1 MSTPSRRRGRA
12 AIAAAAAATGV
23 AAWLACA
30 GTAGAVTYS
39 GTYAIRNARVIDGTG
54 APATEHVTVLIDG
67 DRITRIGHDLDVG
80 DRQVLDATGLTL
92 LPGLIDSHVHLNSV
106 PGAMLRKDP
115 RELYERLRRTE
126 LPAYVAAGVTTVLDA
141 ATPKDFLAWARE
153 QIAASGAGPD
163 ILMLA
168 PFLTPA
174 GGYFGDARMRGEAFD
189 ELWEPIDSPERL
201 VAELDAARGVPGV
214 VGTKVTMEKGFGP
227 FDVWPVFDS
236 TMRAR
241 IREEAGARGLPIFV
255 HSMSDPEHQLALDL
269 APKVMVHAGY
279 QDDAPS
285 ADTLARM
292 RDERVAVISTLSVT
306 DQFLI
311 KSEPSRLDDPILRLV
326 TPPLEIGGARDAA
339 AWDQIGLATAEL
351 SVPSWVPGFV
361 PRLSTRFYLSDWM
374 LRRRVALAKNGLRAI
389 RDAGIPIL
397 MGTDSGC
404 WPVFTAL
411 FHGFTS
417 LREVELLGEAGLT
430 PMEAILAS
438 TSVPARVLGVDGDVG
453 TVAVGKRANLLL
465 VKGNPLADLATIRNV
480 TWTVKAGVART
491 PQDWMASAGA
501 MP

>member
-1 MSTPSRRRGRA
+1 MSGAPQRRRRL
-12 AIAAAAAATGV
+12 AAAAALV
-23 AAWLACA
+23 AVVLVPAH
-30 GTAGAVTYS
+30 GARAASYS

-54 APATEHVTVLIDG
+54 APATEHVTILIDG
-67 DRITRIGHDLDVG
+67 DRISRIGHDLEAG

-92 LPGLIDSHVHLNSV
+92 LPGLIDSHVHLDSV
-106 PGAMLRKDP
+106 PGARFRKDP
-115 RELYERLRRTE
+115 RELYERLRGAE

-141 ATPKDFLAWARE
+141 AAPKDFLAWARE
-153 QIAASGAGPD
+153 QVAATGAGPD

-174 GGYFGDARMRGEAFD
+174 GGYFADSQMRGEAFD

-214 VGTKVTMEKGFGP
+214 VGTKVTMETGFGP
-227 FDVWPVFDS
+227 FDVWPVFDA

-241 IREEAGARGLPIFV
+241 IRDEAAARGLPIFV

-279 QDDAPS
+279 QDDEPS
-285 ADTLARM
+285 AETLARM

-311 KSEPSRLDDPILRLV
+311 KTEPSRLDDPILRLI
-326 TPPLEIGGARDAA
+326 TPPLELASARDAD

-351 SVPSWVPGFV
+351 SVPGWMPRFV
-361 PRLSTRFYLSDWM
+361 PRLSTSFYLSDWM
-374 LRRRVALAKNGLRAI
+374 LRRRVALAKQGVRAL

-430 PMEAILAS
+430 PMEALLAS

-465 VKGNPLADLATIRNV
+465 VKGNPLADLSTIRNV
-480 TWTVKAGVART
+480 AWTVKAGVART
-491 PQDWMASAGA
+491 PQDWMASAGVL
-501 MP
+501 P

>member
-1 MSTPSRRRGRA
+1 MSQRPARRRLGA
-12 AIAAAAAATGV
+12 TAAT
-23 AAWLACA
+23 AMITALLAGA
-30 GTAGAVTYS
+30 GTSGAVTYS

-54 APATEHVTVLIDG
+54 APAAEHVTILVDG
-67 DRITRIGHDLDVG
+67 DRITRVGHDLDVG
-80 DRQVLDATGLTL
+80 ERQVLDATGLTL

-106 PGAMLRKDP
+106 PGAMIRKDP
-115 RELYERLRRTE
+115 RDVYERLRRTE

-141 ATPKDFLAWARE
+141 AAPKDFLAWARE
-153 QIAASGAGPD
+153 QVAATGAGPD

-174 GGYFGDARMRGEAFD
+174 GGYFGDASMRGEAFD

-227 FDVWPVFDS
+227 FDVWPVFDA

-241 IREEAGARGLPIFV
+241 IREEAAARGLAVFV

-285 ADTLARM
+285 AETLARM
-292 RDERVAVISTLSVT
+292 RDERVAVVSTLSVT

-311 KSEPSRLDDPILRLV
+311 KADPSRLDDPILRLI
-326 TPPLEIGGARDAA
+326 TPPVEIASARDAG
-339 AWDQIGLATAEL
+339 AWDAIGLATARL
-351 SVPSWVPGFV
+351 SVPSWVPDFV
-361 PRLSTRFYLSDWM
+361 PRLSTRLYLSDWM
-374 LRRRVALAKNGLRAI
+374 LRRRVALAKQGVRAL

-430 PMEAILAS
+430 PMEALLAS
-438 TSVPARVLGVDGDVG
+438 TSVPARVLGIDADVG
-453 TVAVGKRANLLL
+453 TVTVGKRANLML

-480 TWTVKAGVART
+480 VWTVKAGVART

-501 MP
+501 LP